1 MRMYSKDHKTNGK
14 LFILENVMENLQ
26 GADVVDAK
34 SSYLIIRIR
43 LDGAAGV
50 GFKGGVV
57 LNSFSTQRKARNTR
71 SWGLFG
77 IRAPITGP
85 FCVLK
90 PTIIV
95 PYRTSQEQ
103 SPRSEAPVS
112 QPWLQLF

>member
-34 SSYLIIRIR
+34 SGYLIIRIR

-57 LNSFSTQRKARNTR
+57 LNSFSTQQSGPPRCRGLLRGIASPALLCHKEPARASKA
-71 SWGLFG
+71 
-77 IRAPITGP
+77 
-85 FCVLK
+85 
-90 PTIIV
+90 
-95 PYRTSQEQ
+95 PY
-103 SPRSEAPVS
+103 
-112 QPWLQLF
+112 